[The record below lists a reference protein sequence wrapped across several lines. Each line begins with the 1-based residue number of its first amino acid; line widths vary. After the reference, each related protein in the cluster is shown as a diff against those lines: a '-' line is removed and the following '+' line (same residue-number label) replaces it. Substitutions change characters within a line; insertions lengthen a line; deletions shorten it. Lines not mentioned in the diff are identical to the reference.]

1 MALLNPELTKE
12 IQSYGTVDFSAC
24 YSCGNCT
31 PICGLSEESAF
42 FPRNLIRYGMLG
54 MKDQLLSSKEIWLCY
69 GCGECSETCPRD
81 AGPGDYVAAIRRY
94 AIASYEPTGLTRLM
108 FRNPYAFTGITLAIV
123 MILFF
128 LLMAMKP
135 DHEVAR
141 WIFNVVP
148 FDVIHDLGMYIFV
161 FIGLITVIGLYRMLS
176 RMSRHE
182 KATGSASGKEGS
194 AGLASIW
201 KAIRRTGH
209 EIATMNRYRECD
221 SQDDAY
227 WAKKS
232 WYLRPWFVH
241 WTIMMGFLGLLLAT
255 ILDFIFKDPA
265 TDIWLPSRILGTAAG
280 LMMMYGAT
288 LAILYRIRKPTH
300 FYAKSNIAD
309 WFFLAFIWL
318 AGFTGFW
325 LEAAVTIHAD
335 SMMNQVVFIIH
346 TIVSMELI
354 LLLIFSKFA
363 HAVYRPVVL
372 FLHYLREADNKAS
385 A

>member
-1 MALLNPELTKE
+1 MAVLNPGLAKE

-31 PICGLSEESAF
+31 SICELSEDSSY

-54 MKDQLLSSKEIWLCY
+54 MKDQLLSSKEIWMCY

-81 AGPGDYVAAIRRY
+81 AGPGDYIAAIRRY

-108 FRNPYAFTGITLAIV
+108 FRNPYAFTVITLVIV

-128 LLMAMKP
+128 IMMAMKP
-135 DHEVAR
+135 DHEVSR
-141 WIFNVVP
+141 WIFKMLP
-148 FDVIHDLGMYIFV
+148 FDVVHDLGMYIFI
-161 FIGLITVIGLYRMLS
+161 FIGLITAIGLFRML
-176 RMSRHE
+176 RNIRKNETAQGE
-182 KATGSASGKEGS
+182 KGPSFSLIK
-194 AGLASIW
+194 IW
-201 KAIRRTGH
+201 KAIRKTAN

-227 WAKKS
+227 WAAKP
-232 WYLRPWFVH
+232 WFLRPWFVH

-265 TDIWLPSRILGTAAG
+265 TNIWLPSRILGTVTG
-280 LMMMYGAT
+280 LMMMYGAS
-288 LAILYRIRKPTH
+288 LAIIYRLVKPTH

-309 WFFLAFIWL
+309 WVFLIFIWF

-325 LEAAVTIHAD
+325 LEVAVAIDAD
-335 SMMNQVVFIIH
+335 NKMNQVVFIVH
-346 TIVSMELI
+346 TVVSMELI

-363 HAVYRPVVL
+363 HAVYRPVAL
-372 FLHYLREADNKAS
+372 FLHYLREP
-385 A
+385 